1 MATAVC
7 LKRQRQ
13 CKKEWLRWFDQASVA
28 ALCERRRH
36 CRAQIGRRS
45 ETAATAHFRSLND
58 FACRRTSAEIIVRV
72 SHMIRRDYIVVGAGI
87 GGASACEGI
96 RKYDKRG
103 SVTLVGAEAFPP
115 YKRWI
120 ISKSFLR
127 EKDANTKKLQEV
139 DERWLESHKIEA
151 RFGTVVTQFNIERRL
166 AVLANGESIEFTKAC
181 LAMGS
186 RPLRPAMAGTN
197 LGNVIYLRT
206 TRDALALREM
216 ANLEKTIMVVGGG
229 LLACESAASLR
240 MMKMKVGLMHR
251 DGYLLNRYVDPNTGA
266 WLTDYFAKHGV
277 VLSMG
282 EALNGFEGKT
292 VLRNI
297 QTKSGNRFPV
307 GLAVVACGAEPNLD
321 LVRNTPLAGPH
332 GSPVTDYLE
341 TEEKGI
347 YAIGDLAFY
356 PDRLMG
362 GMRRQTHWDNARKQG
377 LIAGAN
383 MTGKKRIRYEQLPYF
398 WTEIFDLHM
407 HFVGDFSILP
417 TRIEVHGAYAK
428 KKFVARYYQ
437 GEK

>member
-1 MATAVC
+1 
-7 LKRQRQ
+7 
-13 CKKEWLRWFDQASVA
+13 
-28 ALCERRRH
+28 
-36 CRAQIGRRS
+36 
-45 ETAATAHFRSLND
+45 
-58 FACRRTSAEIIVRV
+58 
-72 SHMIRRDYIVVGAGI
+72 MIRRDYLIIGGGI

-103 SVTLVGAEAFPP
+103 SVTLVGAEVLPP

-120 ISKSFLR
+120 LSKSFLR
-127 EKDANTKKLQEV
+127 EKDPDLKKLQEF
-139 DERWLESHKIEA
+139 DERWFQDHKIET
-151 RFGTVVTQFNIERRL
+151 RFGTVATQFNIERRL
-166 AVLANGESIEFTKAC
+166 AVLANGESIEFNKAC

-186 RPLRPAMAGTN
+186 RPGRPAVAGVN

-206 TRDALALREM
+206 VRDALALKEM
-216 ANLEKTIMVVGGG
+216 ANLERGIMVVGGG
-229 LLACESAASLR
+229 LLACETAASLR
-240 MMKMKVGLMHR
+240 MLKMKVGLMHR
-251 DGYLLNRYVDPNTGA
+251 DPYLLNRYIDPDAGA
-266 WLTDYFAKHGV
+266 WLTDYFAKHGI

-282 EALNGFEGKT
+282 ESLNGFEGKT

-332 GSPVTDYLE
+332 GSPVTEYLE

-356 PDRLMG
+356 PDRIMG
-362 GMRRQTHWDNARKQG
+362 GVRRQTHWENARMQG

-383 MTGKKRIRYEQLPYF
+383 MTGKKRIRYEQVPYF
-398 WTEIFDLHM
+398 WTEMFDLRM
-407 HFVGDFSILP
+407 DFVGDFSVLP
-417 TRIEVHGAYAK
+417 TRVELDGVYTK

-437 GEK
+437 GDKLRGILLCQQTQREVDSAKTQLRHALGK